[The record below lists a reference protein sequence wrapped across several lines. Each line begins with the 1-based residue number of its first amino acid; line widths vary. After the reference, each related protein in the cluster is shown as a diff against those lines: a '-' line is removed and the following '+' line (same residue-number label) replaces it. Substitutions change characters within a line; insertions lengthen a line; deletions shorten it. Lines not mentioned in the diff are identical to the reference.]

1 MLLQKE
7 SLKKIDACWGSYV
20 YHRLAKFQA
29 FLILATLIPHSSLAA
44 LTPHPP
50 PLTPYSHPSPLTPHP
65 SLLTHSST
73 RKEMERLALFLLPN
87 SNSSLVLYFRSAC
100 DRSFVSFPVSAAA

>member
-44 LTPHPP
+44 LTPHPS
-50 PLTPYSHPSPLTPHP
+50 PLTPYSQLYKKGNGTAGSFSIAEQQQFPGSV
-65 SLLTHSST
+65 
-73 RKEMERLALFLLPN
+73 LP
-87 SNSSLVLYFRSAC
+87 
-100 DRSFVSFPVSAAA
+100 